1 MEVADTFQR
10 ENPVTITVDT
20 ATTTTRRP
28 VRKAVF
34 LPAVGLIVAA
44 ATQIDASITTNAF
57 RSVTPAPEDSLNFPW
72 YGELAGQISTWWSFT
87 GLFLVI
93 GSACFARCGALR
105 HSRAGRA
112 GAWAAVAGAALIVVA
127 NFMSAVNADAMMNDG
142 ISKVIVGL
150 FAGATLLIGAGLIAA
165 GLATLRSGTWHGV
178 GRYVP
183 IATGIWCFL
192 LIPIQFT
199 GALAI
204 GVGMLAAL
212 QVALGATLIAE
223 ES

>member
-1 MEVADTFQR
+1 MTLTIDT
-10 ENPVTITVDT
+10 P
-20 ATTTTRRP
+20 TTRRP

-44 ATQIDASITTNAF
+44 AAQIDAGITTNAF
-57 RSVTPAPEDSLNFPW
+57 RSASPAPEDSLNFPW

-93 GSACFARCGALR
+93 GFGAFALSSALG

-127 NFMSAVNADAMMNDG
+127 NFMSAANADAMMDDG

-150 FAGATLLIGAGLIAA
+150 FAGATLLVGAGLIAA
-165 GLATLRSGTWHGV
+165 GVATLRSGTWHGV
-178 GRYVP
+178 GRYIP
-183 IATGIWCFL
+183 LAIGIWCFL

-204 GVGMLAAL
+204 GVGVLAAL
-212 QVALGATLIAE
+212 QVALGVALIAE
-223 ES
+223 ESW

>member
-1 MEVADTFQR
+1 MTLTLD
-10 ENPVTITVDT
+10 PPTV
-20 ATTTTRRP
+20 RRP
-28 VRKAVF
+28 LRRAVF

-44 ATQIDASITTNAF
+44 AAQIDAGITTNAF
-57 RSVTPAPEDSLNFPW
+57 RSASPAPEDSLNFPW

-93 GSACFARCGALR
+93 GFGAFALSSPLR
-105 HSRAGRA
+105 HSRPGRA
-112 GAWAAVAGAALIVVA
+112 GAWAAVAGAVLIVVA
-127 NFMSAVNADAMMNDG
+127 NFMSAANADAMMDDG

-150 FAGATLLIGAGLIAA
+150 FAGSTLLVGAGFIAA
-165 GLATLRSGTWHGV
+165 GVATLRSGAWHGV
-178 GRYVP
+178 GRYAP
-183 IATGIWCFL
+183 LAIGIWCFL

-204 GVGMLAAL
+204 GVGVLAAL
-212 QVALGATLIAE
+212 QVALGAALIAE

>member
-1 MEVADTFQR
+1 MTLTTDTQSS
-10 ENPVTITVDT
+10 
-20 ATTTTRRP
+20 ASRRP

-44 ATQIDASITTNAF
+44 AAQIDAGITTNAF
-57 RSVTPAPEDSLNFPW
+57 RSASPAPQESLNFPW

-93 GSACFARCGALR
+93 GFACFAHSGALR

-127 NFMSAVNADAMMNDG
+127 NFMSAANADAMMDDG
-142 ISKVIVGL
+142 ISKVIVGF

-165 GLATLRSGTWHGV
+165 GVATLRSDTWHGV

-183 IATGIWCFL
+183 LATGTWCFL
-192 LIPIQFT
+192 LIAIQFT

-204 GVGMLAAL
+204 GVGVLAAL

>member
-1 MEVADTFQR
+1 MTLTTETQA
-10 ENPVTITVDT
+10 
-20 ATTTTRRP
+20 TTTRRP

-44 ATQIDASITTNAF
+44 AAQIDASITTNAY
-57 RSVTPAPEDSLNFPW
+57 RSLSPAPEDSLNFPW

-87 GLFLVI
+87 GLFLVV
-93 GSACFARCGALR
+93 GFAAFALSGAVR

-112 GAWAAVAGAALIVVA
+112 GAWATVAAAALFVVA
-127 NFMSAVNADAMMNDG
+127 NFMSAVNADAMMDDG
-142 ISKVIVGL
+142 IAKVIVGF
-150 FAGATLLIGAGLIAA
+150 FASATFLIGAGFVAA
-165 GLATLRSGTWHGV
+165 GVATLRSGTWRGV

-183 IATGIWCFL
+183 LAIGIWCFL

-199 GALAI
+199 GALQI
-204 GVGMLAAL
+204 GVGIMAAL
-212 QVALGATLIAE
+212 QVALGAALIAE